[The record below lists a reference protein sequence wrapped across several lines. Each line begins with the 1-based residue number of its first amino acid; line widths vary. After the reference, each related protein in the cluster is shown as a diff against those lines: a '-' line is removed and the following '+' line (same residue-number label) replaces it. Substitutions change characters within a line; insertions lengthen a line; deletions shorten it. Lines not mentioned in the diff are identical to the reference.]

1 MRRGKER
8 LRPQDGP
15 STTGTMRGTFL
26 AAAAAAA
33 IALGTPLARAQQSTP
48 NITNSNYSLD
58 IFQGPI
64 TNSSRVIGL
73 AGAFAA
79 VAEGCE
85 GEYANA
91 ASPAVRTPYS
101 LGKWD
106 YDICLG
112 FTNPGIFKGSDF
124 ENRGSGYEQLPTRF
138 TNSFTFNAG
147 IQVQFSTVGIT
158 ADFDELR
165 LGLVAHNANDTLVI
179 NRVVASIA
187 NSFLD
192 DQLVL
197 GVGFRAVTFGLNQ
210 QLNGA
215 LSALLSSAGANTQFG
230 MILKPR
236 LVPFRIGVTVR
247 PEIHVSGLQGNAATA
262 AIAPT
267 TGGYYLPSSVVMPWE
282 VEAGAVVELGK
293 RPLNPTRI
301 DATFVEEQLRA
312 RFEASRAERAIDYDR
327 RLETLTGD
335 ARERMRRSL
344 ELRELALE
352 EREEEEINRDL
363 GAIVA
368 GQKVRA
374 RLWDRHQMQ
383 IYAAVLVTGATAN
396 GIGITDVITQK
407 AVASGQSAVVSPR
420 IAFETEPVPTWV
432 RVRGGSYLEPPR
444 YAGTEA
450 REHFTLGLDIR
461 LLRFN
466 PFGLFGDDPWQIRFA
481 GDVAPRYVNW
491 AIGLGKYH

>member
-1 MRRGKER
+1 
-8 LRPQDGP
+8 
-15 STTGTMRGTFL
+15 MRGLSVRRRAELPPSVRRKGLVATAL
-26 AAAAAAA
+26 AACVSAAS
-33 IALGTPLARAQQSTP
+33 PPARAQQSTP
-48 NITNSNYSLD
+48 PQIASSNYSLD

-64 TNSSRVIGL
+64 TSSSRVIGL
-73 AGAFAA
+73 AGAYAA
-79 VAEGCE
+79 LAEGCE

-91 ASPAVRTPYS
+91 ASPAVRAPHS

-112 FTNPGIFKGSDF
+112 FTNPGIFSGSDF
-124 ENRGSGYEQLPTRF
+124 ENRGRGYQQLPTRF

-165 LGLVAHNANDTLVI
+165 LGLDVRNAKDTLVI

-197 GVGFRAVTFGLNQ
+197 GAGFRAVTFGLNQ

-215 LSALLSSAGANTQFG
+215 LSALLSSAGANAQFG

-247 PEIHVSGLQGNAATA
+247 PEINVSGIQGNAATA
-262 AIAPT
+262 GIVQMADGKI
-267 TGGYYLPSSVVMPWE
+267 LPSSVVMPWE
-282 VEAGAVVELGK
+282 VEAGAVFELGK

-312 RFEASRAERAIDYDR
+312 RFEASRVERALEYER
-327 RLETLTGD
+327 RLEKLTGD
-335 ARERMRRSL
+335 ERERTRRSL

-352 EREEEEINRDL
+352 GREENEIDREL
-363 GAIVA
+363 ASIVA

-383 IYAAVLVTGATAN
+383 IHAAVLITGATTN
-396 GIGITDVITQK
+396 GIGITDFLIQQ
-407 AVASGQSAVVSPR
+407 AVASGQSAVISPR
-420 IAFETEPVPTWV
+420 LAFETEPVPTWV
-432 RVRGGSYLEPPR
+432 RVRGGTYLEPPR
-444 YAGTEA
+444 YSGTEA

-466 PFGLFGDDPWQIRFA
+466 PLGLFGDDPWQIRFA